1 MHRCLVCRSLLIL
14 IACAIWTSPL
24 SADEKTEVTA
34 PPVADESTAP
44 ATDTAAATEAAPA
57 ASSDSDETT
66 APKETT
72 EQEETAK
79 QTVEPPQYK
88 LAYTFTP
95 GQVVHLQSNYHA
107 QMTVNFKE
115 AKQIDKNKSKL
126 WKHYTVVAVSEDG
139 AGTLEL
145 QLDKAHQEAQFG
157 NHPPE
162 VFKSDDP
169 KFHHRKFRDTLKKI
183 GRPTALI
190 DYSAQGKLLKVVD
203 PAGGNKVAARKL
215 PPQDHQGFL
224 IPLPSEPVSVG
235 ETWKDPYQQSVRIK
249 KGLFRTID
257 MLRVYKLKSVEGD
270 LATIEFKTVILT
282 PVNNKEILV
291 QLIQRQTGGT
301 MVFDMKQGLIVEK
314 LITVNESVVN
324 AFGPGTFMQ
333 AVTKLTEST
342 VPENVVAKNEKPAAT
357 ETK

>member
-1 MHRCLVCRSLLIL
+1 MHRCLVCRSLVIL

-24 SADEKTEVTA
+24 SADEKPEATA
-34 PPVADESTAP
+34 PAVADE
-44 ATDTAAATEAAPA
+44 ATTAAAGTATSTVAEQ
-57 ASSDSDETT
+57 SESEKTT
-66 APKETT
+66 AS
-72 EQEETAK
+72 EETAE
-79 QTVEPPQYK
+79 QSVQPPRYE
-88 LAYTFTP
+88 LAYIFQQ
-95 GQVVHLQSNYHA
+95 GQVVHLQSDYHA

-115 AKQIDKNKSKL
+115 AKQVDKNKSKL

-157 NHPPE
+157 EHPPE

-203 PAGGNKVAARKL
+203 PAGENKVAVRKQ

-235 ETWKDPYQQSVRIK
+235 ETWKDPYQQSVGIKGGLSRI
-249 KGLFRTID
+249 ID
-257 MLRVYKLKSVEGD
+257 MLRVYELKSVDGD
-270 LATIEFKTVILT
+270 LATIEFKTAILT

-291 QLIQRQTGGT
+291 QLIQRQTEGT
-301 MVFDMKQGLIVEK
+301 IVFDMKQGLIVEK

>member
-1 MHRCLVCRSLLIL
+1 MHRCLVCRSLVIL
-14 IACAIWTSPL
+14 IACAIGTSPL
-24 SADEKTEVTA
+24 SADEKPEVTA
-34 PPVADESTAP
+34 PAVADESTAS
-44 ATDTAAATEAAPA
+44 AADTAAATKTEQ
-57 ASSDSDETT
+57 SDSGETT
-66 APKETT
+66 AS
-72 EQEETAK
+72 QETAE
-79 QTVEPPQYK
+79 QADEAPRYELTYI
-88 LAYTFTP
+88 FTP
-95 GQVVHLQSNYHA
+95 GQVVHLQSDYHA
-107 QMTVNFKE
+107 KMTVKFKQ

-157 NHPPE
+157 EHPPE

-203 PAGGNKVAARKL
+203 PAGTKKVAARKR

-224 IPLPSEPVSVG
+224 IPLPSKPVSVG
-235 ETWKDPYQQSVRIK
+235 ETWKDPYQQSVGIKGGLSRI
-249 KGLFRTID
+249 ID
-257 MLRVYKLKSVEGD
+257 MLRVYELKSVDGD

-291 QLIQRQTGGT
+291 QLIQRQTEGT
-301 MVFDMKQGLIVEK
+301 IVFDMKQGLIVEK

>member
-1 MHRCLVCRSLLIL
+1 MHRCLVCRSFLIL
-14 IACAIWTSPL
+14 IACAIGTSPL
-24 SADEKTEVTA
+24 SADKKPEVTA
-34 PPVADESTAP
+34 PPVADESSTT
-44 ATDTAAATEAAPA
+44 ATDTAATTAETDPS
-57 ASSDSDETT
+57 ASSDAGETT
-66 APKETT
+66 AS
-72 EQEETAK
+72 QETAEQADQSHK
-79 QTVEPPQYK
+79 YELTYI
-88 LAYTFTP
+88 FTP

-139 AGTLEL
+139 SGTLEL

-203 PAGGNKVAARKL
+203 PAGTNKVAVRKR

-235 ETWKDPYQQSVRIK
+235 ETWKDPYQQSVGIKGGLSRI
-249 KGLFRTID
+249 ID
-257 MLRVYKLKSVEGD
+257 MLRVYELKSVDGD

-291 QLIQRQTGGT
+291 QLIQRQTEGT
-301 MVFDMKQGLIVEK
+301 MVFDMKKGLIVEK

-342 VPENVVAKNEKPAAT
+342 VPENVVAKNEKQAAT